1 MITKKTTKKLLAGA
15 TALLLSF
22 GVLAPS
28 ASANPTPVGTCSVK
42 SLTANPH
49 IKNLYAEVVRADT
62 GQRLYARRAATPQRT
77 ASVMKVVTSVVA
89 LDVLGPDYTVKTRV
103 FVDPFDTT
111 KIYLV
116 GAGDVTLS
124 RQPEGT
130 TPFYAF
136 GPRLDDLSTQIAAWA
151 SANATDVSTIVLDS
165 TAFGEVQEYWHPTW
179 DRRGISQGYMG
190 PISALQIDA
199 ARLTS
204 SSKPLNF
211 IGKRTD
217 KPIQQAG
224 TLFRTS
230 LRKSGIAAKASITR
244 GQVPEGAIE
253 IASVESRPMSEWIAN
268 TLRVSDNAL
277 SEALARLVS
286 IELGMGGTAESLDAA
301 YKQVLAARGI
311 DISKVTIVDGSGLSR
326 SNRMPAAV
334 INRILAQ
341 VYADPVK
348 HAAVRAGM
356 PVSGKPGSLRFR
368 FNAGEQRDALNLIE
382 AKTGWIRTGYSL
394 AGFIKAKDGTDL
406 IFTVYNLG
414 NGVTYKNRA
423 AMDALVHGFFRC
435 GASLSSN

>member
-1 MITKKTTKKLLAGA
+1 
-15 TALLLSF
+15 
-22 GVLAPS
+22 
-28 ASANPTPVGTCSVK
+28 
-42 SLTANPH
+42 
-49 IKNLYAEVVRADT
+49 
-62 GQRLYARRAATPQRT
+62 
-77 ASVMKVVTSVVA
+77 MKVVTSVVA

-103 FVDPFDTT
+103 FVDPTDNT

-130 TPFYAF
+130 TPYYAF

-151 SANATDVSTIVLDS
+151 STNATDVSTIVLDS

-230 LRKSGIAAKASITR
+230 LRKSGIATKASITR

-301 YKQVLAARGI
+301 YKQVLSARGI

-326 SNRMPAAV
+326 SNRMPAAA

-341 VYADPVK
+341 VYADPEK

-414 NGVTYKNRA
+414 NSVNYKNRA

>member
-1 MITKKTTKKLLAGA
+1 MKSKTTTKLLAGA

-22 GVLAPS
+22 GILAPA
-28 ASANPTPVGTCSVK
+28 ASANPAPVGTCSVK

-62 GQRLYARRAATPQRT
+62 GQRLFARRAATPQRT
-77 ASVMKVVTSVVA
+77 ASTMKVITSVVA
-89 LDVLGPDYTVKTRV
+89 LDVLGPDYTVKTKV
-103 FVDPFDTT
+103 YVDPEDNT

-130 TPFYAF
+130 TPYYAF
-136 GPRLDDLSTQIAAWA
+136 GPRLDDLSAQIATWA
-151 SANATDVSTIVLDS
+151 LAQGTDVSKIVLDS

-244 GQVPEGAIE
+244 GEVPEGAIE
-253 IASVESRPMSEWIAN
+253 IAIVESRPMSEWIQN

-286 IELGMGGTAESLDAA
+286 IELGMGGTAESLTDA
-301 YKQVLAARGI
+301 YKQVLGARGI
-311 DISKVTIVDGSGLSR
+311 DVSKLVIIDGSGLSR
-326 SNRMPAAV
+326 SNRVPTSVMNQV
-334 INRILAQ
+334 LAQ
-341 VYADPVK
+341 VYADPEK

-356 PVSGKPGSLRFR
+356 PVSGKPGSLRYR
-368 FNAGEQRDALNLIE
+368 FNAGEQKDALNLIE

-414 NGVTYKNRA
+414 NSVTYKNRA
-423 AMDALVHGFFRC
+423 ALDALVHGFFRC